1 MSPLII
7 YPDSNASDYVLSY
20 DVKDAVRASTLDYTR
35 SINDHWRLLSSVT
48 PDARLAEP
56 VLFIKARSRPRE
68 TAGGSFQKQSD
79 AVRKRY
85 GELSSYLKELEHLPE
100 GDIDGGSIS
109 TAVAVLDHLSSR
121 EIAPP
126 ELSWVGAEAIVML
139 WALGQTKYALT
150 VTDGELGYVVRANG
164 KTLRKD
170 HDIALTDFDVRHLT

>member
-1 MSPLII
+1 MNPLII

-20 DVKDAVRASTLDYTR
+20 DINQISGSPNFSYTK
-35 SINDHWRLLSSVT
+35 SINDHWKLLSSVT

-56 VLFIKARSRPRE
+56 VLFIKAKSKPRE
-68 TAGGSFQKQSD
+68 TAGGSFHKQSD

-85 GELSSYLKELEHLPE
+85 GELSSYLKGLEGLPSE
-100 GDIDGGSIS
+100 DLDSGSIS
-109 TAVAVLDHLSSR
+109 TAVAVLDHLSNR
-121 EIAPP
+121 QIAPP

-150 VTDGELGYVVRANG
+150 VTEGELGYVVRANG

-170 HDIALTDFDVRHLT
+170 HDIALTDFDVRQLT